1 MSIFNF
7 YKFDFQSKYFL
18 IYLTIFTL
26 FFTIPLSIFSIYLVQ
41 NFHSI
46 LIEKEEDQLLA
57 KSKAISASLENFIK
71 DRIYPNKNS
80 KEWLRKDSYTYEER
94 SLKEPTLQ
102 IEWEHEKP
110 IFIFQRLYN
119 KQIEVWRFN
128 AEFLIEK
135 ILDSEHTSP
144 HEIVFLLNKSNRIG
158 VSSLIEDDFKINS
171 TWMKII
177 DDSTNLNFFSMFR
190 KSNEAYF
197 VISARMPTLPFQ
209 VVILKSKQDIINKV
223 RLSLLKIGIS
233 LLLIIF
239 FVTSVS
245 YFLARYLAET
255 RNEKNKLSSFVNNLP
270 IGAAILDKE
279 LKKIASNKIM
289 KSILREFPRLESR
302 IEKDAN
308 FRIRSSRKNMNK
320 FVWEIIEE
328 KNWEVTLSPWFG
340 DKPEPEGYSI
350 IIRDLTSK
358 KLMFEQEMDLAK
370 TIQEEYLP
378 NDKDTFEGIH
388 FKAFYKPYYQVG
400 GDYYDFIQM
409 DNNKF
414 LFVMAD
420 VVGHGLQAAMMM
432 TVVKVLFLQITATSN
447 DYVEIL
453 SKLSVSFQSN
463 LPSGKSIVPLHF
475 IVFDTLNK
483 KIDYINA
490 GHPGLIYQPN
500 RNQDEI
506 IIYDKLNPVLG
517 FPLKS
522 ISYDKIVSFQYTNE
536 SRFFLFTDGLMDVMN
551 PNSEMFGED
560 RIQQFVIDNKDKSI
574 EDFSNDLESTILK
587 FAEGKSFPDDITW
600 FIIDAE

>member
-1 MSIFNF
+1 MSILNF
-7 YKFDFQSKYFL
+7 YKIRLQSKYFL

-26 FFTIPLSIFSIYLVQ
+26 FFTIPLSLFSIYLVQ

-57 KSKAISASLENFIK
+57 KSKAISASLENIIK
-71 DRIYPNKNS
+71 DRVYPNKNS
-80 KEWLRKDSYTYEER
+80 KEWIQTESFSLEEK

-102 IEWEHEKP
+102 IEWVKEKP
-110 IFIFQRLYN
+110 IFVFQRIFN
-119 KQIEVWRFN
+119 NRIEVWRFN

-144 HEIVFLLNKSNRIG
+144 HEIVFFLNKSNRLG
-158 VSSLIEDDFKINS
+158 VSSLIEDEFKIS
-171 TWMKII
+171 PIWMKII
-177 DDSTNLNFFSMFR
+177 DDTTNLNFFSMFR
-190 KSNEAYF
+190 KSNEAFF
-197 VISARMPTLPFQ
+197 VISAKMPTLPFQ
-209 VVILKSKQDIINKV
+209 IIILKSKQDIITKV

-233 LLLIIF
+233 FLLVLI

-270 IGAAILDKE
+270 IGAAILDKD
-279 LKKIASNKIM
+279 LKRIASNTIM
-289 KSILREFPRLESR
+289 KTILKEFPRLEVL

-308 FRIRSSRKNMNK
+308 FRIRSSRKKVNK
-320 FVWEIIEE
+320 FVWEIVEE

-409 DNNKF
+409 DTNKF

-475 IVFDTLNK
+475 VVFDTLNK

-500 RNQDEI
+500 RNHDEI

-522 ISYDKIVSFQYTNE
+522 VSYDKIVSFQYTNQ

-551 PNSEMFGED
+551 QNSDLFGEE
-560 RIQQFVIDNKDKSI
+560 RIQQFVIENKDKSI
-574 EDFSNDLESTILK
+574 DDFSKALESTILK
-587 FAEGKSFPDDITW
+587 FAEGKTFPDDITW